1 MSPIKNLSPDE
12 KPREKLLDL
21 GATALSDAEL
31 IAILI
36 GSGNREQNAVEL
48 SRKILEQHHFSLDE
62 LAKSSVAELQRFKGI
77 GEAKGIS
84 IVSALELSRRRKVSP
99 QKDKPSI
106 SCSHDI
112 YSTLHPYL
120 MDLNH
125 EEFWLICLNRKNQI
139 IKLSQISKGGLN
151 STVADPKVIFKT
163 AIDHKASAIIV
174 AHNHPSNTCKPS
186 TADIELTKKIKR
198 GSVLLEIPLLD
209 HIIYTNKGYFS
220 FADENMI

>member
-77 GEAKGIS
+77 GEAKAIT
-84 IVSALELSRRRKVSP
+84 VAAALELGRRRASEDSVPNPK
-99 QKDKPSI
+99 I
-106 SCSHDI
+106 SSSKQAYMHI
-112 YSTLHPYL
+112 KHLFE
-120 MDLNH
+120 DLLH
-125 EEFWLICLNRKNQI
+125 EEFHVLLLNR
-139 IKLSQISKGGLN
+139 
-151 STVADPKVIFKT
+151 VVP
-163 AIDHKASAIIV
+163 
-174 AHNHPSNTCKPS
+174 
-186 TADIELTKKIKR
+186 
-198 GSVLLEIPLLD
+198 
-209 HIIYTNKGYFS
+209 
-220 FADENMI
+220 M